1 MENRLVEVPWRRYSA
16 LGLVIVL
23 LLMGCGRE
31 ESDPP
36 LASVNPM
43 DVDPAT
49 RDFSDNPAL
58 LERILASPHGY
69 FRFINILFSSEVCRR
84 AGHLLDG
91 VPLFNLHGDA
101 HIEQYAVTDLGRGLT
116 DFDDSSKGP
125 TVIDLVRLSVSLR
138 LASEMRGW
146 QSEAD
151 GILDRFIAGYRSG
164 LEDPETEVAVPVV
177 AERLSADFRYD
188 REEYFEWVGS
198 IVDPVPPSEAQGLAD
213 ALGSY
218 VDLILEQK
226 PELESSFFE
235 IVDLGYLRL
244 GIGSALDRKYLV
256 RIRGAT
262 DDPGD
267 DLVLELKQVRDLEAI
282 DCISVGRGT
291 EPLRI
296 LIGQS
301 RIAYQP
307 YSLLGY
313 VRFDGFTFWV
323 HAWVDNY
330 AEASITETFL
340 SPSELAEVAYDVGV
354 QLGRGH
360 PNQIG
365 ADLDLQVRREL
376 LRLLDR
382 DEEEIKEISQDL
394 TVQVVAAWE
403 AFRAAKT

>member
-1 MENRLVEVPWRRYSA
+1 MKEPMLCLS
-16 LGLVIVL
+16 GLTMVACL
-23 LLMGCGRE
+23 LLTGCGGKE
-31 ESDPP
+31 ADLPVVTQNP
-36 LASVNPM
+36 LY
-43 DVDPAT
+43 VDPAS

-69 FRFINILFSSEVCRR
+69 LRFINIPFSSEVCRR

-125 TVIDLVRLSVSLR
+125 AAIDLVRLGVSLR
-138 LASEMRGW
+138 VASGMRGW
-146 QSEAD
+146 QSQAD
-151 GILDRFIAGYRSG
+151 GIFDRFIAGYRSG
-164 LEDPETEVAVPVV
+164 LEDPETEVPVPAV
-177 AERLSADFRYD
+177 ADRLAADFSYD
-188 REEYFEWVGS
+188 RKEYFEWVES
-198 IVDPVPPSEAQGLAD
+198 IVEPVPPSEAERLAE
-213 ALGSY
+213 ALASY
-218 VDLILEQK
+218 VDLMLEQH
-226 PELESSFFE
+226 PELEPSYFQ
-235 IVDLGYLRL
+235 ITDLGYLRL

-256 RIRGAT
+256 RVRGVT

-267 DLVLELKQVRDLEAI
+267 DVVLELKQVRDLKAI

-307 YSLLGY
+307 YGLLGY
-313 VRFDGFTFWV
+313 VRFDGLTFWV

-330 AEASITETFL
+330 AEASITETFQ
-340 SPSELAEVAYDVGV
+340 SPAEMAEVAFDVGV

-376 LRLLDR
+376 MRLLDR
-382 DEEEIKEISQDL
+382 DEEQIREISRDL
-394 TVQVVAAWE
+394 AVQVVEAWE
-403 AFRAAKT
+403 AFRASIS

>member
-1 MENRLVEVPWRRYSA
+1 MRRFA
-16 LGLVIVL
+16 IVGL
-23 LLMGCGRE
+23 LLLGVLSGCQRSE
-31 ESDPP
+31 PEP
-36 LASVNPM
+36 ASAVDNLLF
-43 DVDPAT
+43 VDPAT
-49 RDFSDNPAL
+49 RDFTENPAL

-69 FRFINILFSSEVCRR
+69 LRFINIPFSSEVCRR

-125 TVIDLVRLSVSLR
+125 AVLDLVRLGVSLR
-138 LASEMRGW
+138 IASDMLGW
-146 QSEAD
+146 SSEA
-151 GILDRFIAGYRSG
+151 GRIFDRFIAGYRAG
-164 LEDPETEVAVPVV
+164 LETPDLEVALPAV
-177 AERLSADFRYD
+177 AQRLSADFRYN
-188 REEYFEWVGS
+188 REEYFEWVES
-198 IVDPVPPSEAQGLAD
+198 IVDPVPAAEAERLQEAF
-213 ALGSY
+213 AEY
-218 VDLILEQK
+218 VDLMMEQH
-226 PELESSFFE
+226 PELESDFFGVTD
-235 IVDLGYLRL
+235 IGYLRL

-256 RIRGAT
+256 RVRGAT
-262 DDPGD
+262 DDPEY

-282 DCISVGRGT
+282 ECISVGRGT

-330 AEASITETFL
+330 AEASVLESFE
-340 SPSELAEVAYDVGV
+340 SPEDLAEVAFDVGV

-360 PNQIG
+360 PNQVG
-365 ADLDLQVRREL
+365 AELDLQVRREL
-376 LRLLDR
+376 SRLLDR
-382 DEEEIKEISQDL
+382 DEEEIREVTGRL
-394 TVQVVAAWE
+394 AVEVTEAWD
-403 AFRAAKT
+403 AFRQAAI